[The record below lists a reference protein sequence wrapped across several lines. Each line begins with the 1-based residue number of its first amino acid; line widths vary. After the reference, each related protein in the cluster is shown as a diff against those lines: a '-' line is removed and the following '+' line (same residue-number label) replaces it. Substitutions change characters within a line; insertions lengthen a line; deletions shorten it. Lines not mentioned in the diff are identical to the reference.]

1 MCIYLFEDLGG
12 FLSSVQERQSSLHH
26 LANLLDFVRLN
37 LGLANNVCVP
47 NVSVWK
53 EANNRGRFWIYD
65 SVQFGY
71 GVPVLL

>member
-12 FLSSVQERQSSLHH
+12 LISLVQEEQSSLQNF
-26 LANLLDFVRLN
+26 ANLHDFVRLS
-37 LGLANNVCVP
+37 LGLANHVCFP

-53 EANNRGRFWIYD
+53 EGNNCGRFCIYD
-65 SVQFGY
+65 SVQFSH